1 MITIIFTKKSSQY
14 LRILKKQVMKFCVYI
29 FLFAVVFRPAF
40 PFLDYVVNYHYI
52 ATELCENKN
61 APELHCNGKCHL
73 KKELAKSYKND
84 TPASNEKKSETA
96 ETILLCIVKI
106 PVFYFDV
113 NSISHFIANT
123 FYNNL
128 YSHLETVNIFRPPIF
143 I

>member
-61 APELHCNGKCHL
+61 APELHCNGNCQMIKDHD
-73 KKELAKSYKND
+73 KSYKND
-84 TPASNEKKSETA
+84 VPVSNEKKSETA
-96 ETILLCIVKI
+96 ETVVLFIVKI
-106 PVFYFDV
+106 PVFHFDENNV
-113 NSISHFIANT
+113 SLFITKA

-128 YSHLETVNIFRPPIF
+128 YSHLEAVNIFRPPIF

>member
-1 MITIIFTKKSSQY
+1 
-14 LRILKKQVMKFCVYI
+14 MKFCVYI

-52 ATELCENKN
+52 TTELCENKN

-84 TPASNEKKSETA
+84 TPASNEKKSET
-96 ETILLCIVKI
+96 ETLVLFMVKI
-106 PVFYFDV
+106 PVFYFNENRV
-113 NSISHFIANT
+113 SHFIMHT

-128 YSHLETVNIFRPPIF
+128 YSHLEAVNIFRPPI
-143 I
+143 II

>member
-1 MITIIFTKKSSQY
+1 
-14 LRILKKQVMKFCVYI
+14 MKFCIYI

-40 PFLDYVVNYHYI
+40 PFLDYMVNYHYI

-73 KKELAKSYKND
+73 KKELAKNYKND

-96 ETILLCIVKI
+96 ETFVLFIVKI
-106 PVFYFDV
+106 PAFFFEENTVSTYIVD
-113 NSISHFIANT
+113 T
-123 FYNNL
+123 FYSNL
-128 YSHLETVNIFRPPIF
+128 YSHLEAVNILRPPIF

>member
-1 MITIIFTKKSSQY
+1 
-14 LRILKKQVMKFCVYI
+14 MKLCVYI

-73 KKELAKSYKND
+73 KKELAKTYKND
-84 TPASNEKKSETA
+84 TPASNEKKSETT
-96 ETILLCIVKI
+96 ETLVLFIVKI
-106 PVFYFDV
+106 PVFSFEENRV
-113 NSISHFIANT
+113 STFLVNT

-128 YSHLETVNIFRPPIF
+128 YSHLEVVNIFRPPIF